1 MFTTSEEAKL
11 NPRFSLA
18 FAALACAAAGSA
30 HAQNAKTRITVMTF
44 ESQAKGSGAKAADEL
59 RGQLAKQFD
68 TKDVYVLPSKDVT
81 NTLESS
87 GFSASDPLAPNDE
100 KALANLL
107 RADDYIT
114 GHVSKTPAGAYQV
127 DARLVITRDN
137 SLSQSLPPATSGKIG
152 DAMDNVAKSVKA
164 AMKQLDGEQACVNKA
179 RSGDVAGAV
188 ASARQAIAAYPNATL
203 ARLCIANVYYSQYA
217 KATSRADSMRLA
229 DSVLAVTS
237 VVAQQDPRSTAALR
251 FNAELYKLR
260 GDSTR
265 ARQTLVDLIRADP
278 TNDKLIG
285 QVVNELAGSGHAQ
298 DAVPL
303 VKELLARNPGD
314 PQALRTAFLV
324 YLAANDWQ
332 SAVAAGPELI
342 KADTAAA
349 DSSYYVRMAAAYQ
362 NLNQTPQ
369 ALATLQAGTQR
380 YPNNSTLLLA
390 YASALRKAGQ
400 GAQAGDIIRR
410 YIAAKPNDPQALLLL
425 ADTYA
430 QANQPDSV
438 AMVLNRA
445 AMLPGG
451 DKHMLAQYALGQGNN
466 SYKAANASKDRA
478 DFQRAIKLLQLS
490 DRIEPSTDAK
500 FLTGAAAFSVA
511 QSAATDANAQKSCS
525 LAQTARDALGLAAT
539 GLQAGASNDQ
549 YKAAAAQYLTY
560 VPQFRPAIDA
570 QVKKFCR

>member
-1 MFTTSEEAKL
+1 
-11 NPRFSLA
+11 LA
-18 FAALACAAAGSA
+18 LAALACAAGSA
-30 HAQNAKTRITVMTF
+30 QAQNAKTRITVMTF
-44 ESQAKGSGAKAADEL
+44 QSQAKGNGAKAADEL
-59 RGQLAKQFD
+59 RDQLAKQFD
-68 TKDVYVLPSKDVT
+68 SKDVYVLPTKDVT

-87 GFSASDPLAPNDE
+87 GFSATEPLAANDE

-107 RADDYIT
+107 RADDYLT
-114 GHVSKTPAGAYQV
+114 GQVSKSPTGAFQV
-127 DARLVITRDN
+127 DARLVSSRDN
-137 SLSQSLPPATSGKIG
+137 TLSQALPPAMSGKIG
-152 DAMDNVAKSVKA
+152 DAMDNVAKSAKA
-164 AMKQLDGEQACVNKA
+164 AMRQLEGAQTCVDKA
-179 RSGDVAGAV
+179 RSGDVAGAI
-188 ASARQAIAAYPNATL
+188 ASAQQGIAAYPNATL

-217 KATSRADSMRLA
+217 KATTRADSMRLA
-229 DSVLAVTS
+229 DSVLAVTR
-237 VVAQQDPRSTAALR
+237 VIAQQDPSSTAALR
-251 FNAELYKLR
+251 FNAELYKMR
-260 GDSTR
+260 GDSAQ
-265 ARQTLVDLIRADP
+265 ARQTLVALIRADP

-332 SAVAAGPELI
+332 GAIVAGPELI
-342 KADTAAA
+342 RADTAAA
-349 DSSYYVRMAAAYQ
+349 DSSYYVRMAGAYQ
-362 NLNQTPQ
+362 SLNQAPQ

-380 YPNNSTLLLA
+380 FPNNSTLLLA
-390 YASALRKAGQ
+390 YASGLRKAGQ

-438 AMVLNRA
+438 AMVLDRA
-445 AMLPGG
+445 AALPGG
-451 DKHMLAQYALGQGNN
+451 DKHLLAQYALGQGNN
-466 SYKAANASKDRA
+466 AYKTANASKDRA

-500 FLTGAAAFSVA
+500 FLTGAAAFSIA

-525 LAQTARDALGLAAT
+525 LAQTAQSALGLAAT